1 MSKPEIDNDGFQKVK
16 SKRISRNKPTKI
28 PSRDIQ
34 FDKLDIEI
42 DVDKTIQRI
51 NCAIDDLRLS
61 SYLEDIIN
69 SVSSILKERK
79 VIEIVC
85 LGLGHI
91 AECNISKYQLALLL
105 CLKDHCKP
113 SKVLVHDPIFYK
125 KECEVLKKLGLEVI
139 LENSEG
145 GYIISDKAPTL
156 VYLPHC
162 PKQLTNNFLWSN
174 WGVNLHNCLLICNS
188 FQSLFDN
195 QPSRILSETVPYIL
209 KIFPHT
215 SEETLLNNFKYTD
228 IFNDTAIHYF
238 TKENLEQLDP
248 DFWVKG
254 DKPTYE
260 NTEEFITSLM
270 VKQLNI

>member
-1 MSKPEIDNDGFQKVK
+1 M
-16 SKRISRNKPTKI
+16 
-28 PSRDIQ
+28 
-34 FDKLDIEI
+34 
-42 DVDKTIQRI
+42 
-51 NCAIDDLRLS
+51 
-61 SYLEDIIN
+61 
-69 SVSSILKERK
+69 SSILKDRK
-79 VIEIVC
+79 VVEIVC
-85 LGLGHI
+85 LGLGHV

-105 CLKDHCKP
+105 CLRDHCKP
-113 SKVLVHDPIFYK
+113 SKVFVHDPIFYK
-125 KECEVLKKLGLEVI
+125 KECEVLTKLGLEVI
-139 LENSEG
+139 SENKEG
-145 GYIISDKAPTL
+145 GYVISDKGPTL

-174 WGVNLHNCLLICNS
+174 WGVNLQNCILMCNS
-188 FQSLFDN
+188 FHSLIDN
-195 QPSRILSETVPYIL
+195 QPSRILSETVPYIF

-215 SEETLLNNFKYTD
+215 SEETLTNNFKYTD

-238 TKENLEQLDP
+238 SKENLEQLDS